1 MGDHPVIADG
11 TQGGLAKA
19 GGITQYIA
27 DLTDARDLL
36 EAAYGF
42 DSENVQN
49 W

>member
-11 TQGGLAKA
+11 TQGGVAFV
-19 GGITQYIA
+19 GGIAQYIT

-36 EAAYGF
+36 EIAYGF